1 MKLQKLP
8 LKILKIFLM
17 CNFMKKYC
25 VFIILFVISSTINS
39 QEYRKYWKDG
49 KLTWDDF
56 QAQPTKNN
64 PTYLGY
70 VLLYQTDKKVVDDV
84 TYFGVFADA
93 YIDKSLSFVHLNLKD
108 DYHLR
113 YNQVIFN
120 LVEIHKRKLQKR
132 IYLVDNIF
140 DMSPL
145 FSDSKSQLERE
156 VLDFQ
161 EEGNYG
167 IQREITDKWL
177 LKTTNELTASRSFEI
192 PDFRKSN
199 WTYGLYGGVDFG
211 FYGDTYSEIFNNT
224 IAMSLGFEF
233 SYKKVFMGLNMS
245 FTNSKLNTD
254 LIDDSLLIPEGEKST
269 IGLLNSYF
277 GYPVYETKKF
287 RIIPFAGYG
296 VTFFG
301 EVGDLD
307 NKQETSAATSIFGV
321 NFDLKNKKT
330 VNFTP
335 SLFNIREEGNSYF
348 RARIFMSNS
357 NFNTNL
363 KGYTLNIGL
372 SYGIEGRFL
381 SKK

>member
-1 MKLQKLP
+1 M
-8 LKILKIFLM
+8 F
-17 CNFMKKYC
+17 NFMKKYY
-25 VFIILFVISSTINS
+25 VFIILFAISSTINS
-39 QEYRKYWKDG
+39 QEYRKYWNEG

-84 TYFGVFADA
+84 TYFGIFADA
-93 YIDKSLSFVHLNLKD
+93 YIDKSLSFVHQNLKD
-108 DYHLR
+108 DYHLS

-132 IYLVDNIF
+132 IYTVDNIF
-140 DMSPL
+140 DVNAV

-177 LKTTNELTASRSFEI
+177 LKTTEELANSSSFEV

-211 FYGDTYSEIFNNT
+211 VYGDSYSEIFNNT

-245 FTNSKLNTD
+245 FTNSKLSTD
-254 LIDDSLLIPEGEKST
+254 LIDDSLMIPEGEKST
-269 IGLLNSYF
+269 IGLLNGYF

-287 RIIPFAGYG
+287 RIVPFAGYG

-301 EVGDLD
+301 EVGDQD

-321 NFDLKNKKT
+321 NLDFKNKKT

-335 SLFNIREEGNSYF
+335 TFFDLREEGNSYF

-357 NFNTNL
+357 NFNPNL
-363 KGYTLNIGL
+363 KGYSLNIGL